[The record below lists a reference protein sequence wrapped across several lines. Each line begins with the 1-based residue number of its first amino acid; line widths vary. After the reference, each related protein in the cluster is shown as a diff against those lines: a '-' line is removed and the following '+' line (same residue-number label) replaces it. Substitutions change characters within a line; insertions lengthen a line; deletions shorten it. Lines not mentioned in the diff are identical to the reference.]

1 MCGWGRQGAV
11 VPQNNWLFTQH
22 ISKAFDASTYN
33 YDVAIQVE
41 AIYSLQSCRERQGCK
56 QRFNLLHYMTNS
68 QRLPSTSGSGYMNPQ
83 NYEVFAVPEGEP
95 STNNNNTYTF
105 TLPPSSTGFYVA
117 LQDIGSCI
125 ALSRLRVY
133 HYNCQSFQTGLVEYP
148 DSPAPVSG
156 SANIDISCV
165 ENAEVSGSSRV
176 TCGSDGTWGSQNP
189 VCQCRLGH
197 ENRQMLCIGKFLFS
211 LCYLSWMFATVTCL
225 LFWAAC
231 EAGEY
236 RSSGD
241 TTCQPCPD
249 NTVVTERAAA
259 VCQCLTGYF
268 RNNESRVTAQGAQP
282 YLSPADEQPSDPCTS
297 KFYISI
303 P

>member
-22 ISKAFDASTYN
+22 ISKAFVASTYN

-41 AIYSLQSCRERQGCK
+41 AIYSLQSCRERQGCR

-68 QRLPSTSGSGYMNPQ
+68 QRLPSTSGNGYMNPQ

-105 TLPPSSTGFYVA
+105 TLPPSSTGFYIA

-133 HYNCQSFQTGLVEYP
+133 RNNCKSRQVGMVLYP
-148 DSPAPVSG
+148 DAPAPVSG
-156 SANIDISCV
+156 SANIDIRCV

-197 ENRQMLCIGKFLFS
+197 ENRQMQCIGKLSSSFS
-211 LCYLSWMFATVTCL
+211 C
-225 LFWAAC
+225 
-231 EAGEY
+231 
-236 RSSGD
+236 
-241 TTCQPCPD
+241 
-249 NTVVTERAAA
+249 
-259 VCQCLTGYF
+259 
-268 RNNESRVTAQGAQP
+268 
-282 YLSPADEQPSDPCTS
+282 
-297 KFYISI
+297 
-303 P
+303 